1 MSIRLPFLT
10 AAALLAL
17 TSACAPLVMS
27 GATSTGVAIAQERS
41 VGSALDDATI
51 HSLIWSKFL
60 RGNTPNL
67 YSNVGIEVNEGRV
80 LLTGPL
86 PTAESAARAVQMAWE
101 VEGVK
106 EVINEIQISERSSA
120 DTFARDGWITSQV
133 KARLVLEKGVKSINY
148 TIETVNGTVYIMG
161 IAQDE
166 DELARVLNVASR
178 VKGVQKVISHAQ
190 LKTDPRR
197 TAPPAENLQGQPAP
211 VENNGY
217 DNTYSNSAVDSSGSY
232 GSGYNDTLTPQT
244 DSNYTDRYGS
254 DASADYSGSNEVES
268 QSPFTPQY

>member
-17 TSACAPLVMS
+17 TSGCAPLFMS
-27 GATSTGVAIAQERS
+27 GATTTGVAVAQERT
-41 VGSALDDATI
+41 VGAALDDATI
-51 HSLIWSKFL
+51 HTRIWNKYL
-60 RGNTPNL
+60 QADTANL

-86 PTAESAARAVQMAWE
+86 PTAESAARAVQLAWD

-106 EVINEIQISERSSA
+106 EVINEIQISERTSA
-120 DTFARDGWITSQV
+120 DTFARDAWITGQI
-133 KARLVLEKGVKSINY
+133 KARLVVEKGVKSINY

-197 TAPPAENLQGQPAP
+197 TAPPAENLQSQPAP
-211 VENNGY
+211 AY
-217 DNTYSNSAVDSSGSY
+217 DNSYDNSAVESSGSY
-232 GSGYNDTLTPQT
+232 GSGYDEPLTPQNDT
-244 DSNYTDRYGS
+244 NYNDRYGS